1 MVKALP
7 SNAGDDRGLTP
18 GGGAKIAH
26 VSWPK
31 TQNISSRSNTVTN
44 SINTLKIFKKK
55 KSNNKGTWVG
65 KDAPVPT
72 GCTLSM

>member
-55 KSNNKGTWVG
+55 KATIKGRG
-65 KDAPVPT
+65 
-72 GCTLSM
+72 